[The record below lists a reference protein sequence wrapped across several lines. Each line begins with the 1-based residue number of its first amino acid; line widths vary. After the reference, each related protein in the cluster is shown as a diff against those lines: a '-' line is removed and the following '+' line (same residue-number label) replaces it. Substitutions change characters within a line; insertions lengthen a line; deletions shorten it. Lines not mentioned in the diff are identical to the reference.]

1 MATTT
6 DYTQSIIDA
15 CEILKAQKTAVVYD
29 ATPAFDILGN
39 ALRLL
44 ETELQRSLTGPKP
57 GAAQHRHSCECGD
70 YRVCSQ
76 KSCPTTPWVC
86 PDCHREQIFADIIQ
100 LADAC
105 DRVENTCPA
114 FKGEAKVQVGDEGF
128 IRNSDEGIRT
138 VTAICDRW
146 VALAGGISCKANDFI
161 VTKRS

>member
-15 CEILKAQKTAVVYD
+15 CAILKAQKTAVVYD

-44 ETELQRSLTGPKP
+44 ETELQRSLTGKQT
-57 GAAQHRHSCECGD
+57 ASSHRHSCECGD

-76 KSCPTTPWVC
+76 KSCSPTTWVC
-86 PDCHREQIFADIIQ
+86 PECHREQIFADIIQ

-128 IRNSDEGIRT
+128 IRSLDEGIRT
-138 VTAICDRW
+138 VKYVTDGWAI
-146 VALAGGISCKANDFI
+146 LAGGLSCKASDFV

>member
-1 MATTT
+1 MATTTT

-15 CEILKAQKTAVVYD
+15 CAILKAQKTAVVYD

-44 ETELQRSLTGPKP
+44 EQELQRSLTGPKP
-57 GAAQHRHSCECGD
+57 GAAQHRHSCDCGD

-105 DRVENTCPA
+105 DRVENA

>member
-1 MATTT
+1 MATTIN
-6 DYTQSIIDA
+6 YTQNIIDA

-57 GAAQHRHSCECGD
+57 GAAPHRHSCECGD

-105 DRVENTCPA
+105 DRVENA

-146 VALAGGISCKANDFI
+146 VALAGGISCKASDFV

>member
-15 CEILKAQKTAVVYD
+15 CAILKAQKTAVVYD

-44 ETELQRSLTGPKP
+44 EQELQRSLTGPKP
-57 GAAQHRHSCECGD
+57 GAAQHRHSCDCGD

-76 KSCPTTPWVC
+76 KSCTAQWIC
-86 PDCHREQIFADIIQ
+86 PECEREQLFTDIGR

-105 DRVENTCPA
+105 ERVENACPV
-114 FKGEAKVQVGDEGF
+114 FQGEAKVQPGDEGF
-128 IRNSDEGIRT
+128 IRSLDEGIRT
-138 VTAICDRW
+138 VKYVTDGWAI
-146 VALAGGISCKANDFI
+146 LAGGLSCKVEDFV